1 MNYTSTRNDE
11 LSVSSSFVI
20 ANGISTEGGLFVPTD
35 IPKVTAEFI
44 DSLSTNGT
52 IRILKEDGTELEEDG
67 LIGTGMTIEVVKDD
81 EKITMKI
88 AVMGDL
94 TGDGKVT
101 ATDLSTLNQTI
112 LKLITLENEY
122 YIAADL
128 DENDKITATDLS
140 TENKILLKLI

>member
-1 MNYTSTRNDE
+1 
-11 LSVSSSFVI
+11 
-20 ANGISTEGGLFVPTD
+20 
-35 IPKVTAEFI
+35 
-44 DSLSTNGT
+44 
-52 IRILKEDGTELEEDG
+52 
-67 LIGTGMTIEVVKDD
+67 
-81 EKITMKI
+81 MKI

-112 LKLITLENEY
+112 LKLITLENEF

-128 DENDKITATDLS
+128 DENNKITATDLS